1 MKHIITA
8 LALMATPALSASYQ
22 IHDHPISFNN
32 GFSHGWVNGSGRAF
46 SFDYG
51 DGAVLRHNETDGTA
65 VLTGTMRESLGGGLF
80 GDLYDIT
87 YNWTDVSA
95 TAGGGFQDTTCSG
108 SGELLFESIDRG
120 ERIELGCKGTPAGI
134 YTSFIS
140 LEDGFQLHGWTNSGD
155 FIATASPIPL
165 PAAVWLMIFAIGA
178 LRTASRRVKP

>member
-8 LALMATPALSASYQ
+8 LALMATPALSASYK
-22 IHDHPISFNN
+22 IHDHPVSFNN

-51 DGAVLRHNETDGTA
+51 DGAVLRHNEENGTA
-65 VLTGTMRESLGGGLF
+65 VLTGTVRESLGGGLF
-80 GDLYDIT
+80 GDLFEIT

-95 TAGGGFQDTTCSG
+95 TDDGGFLDTTCSG
-108 SGELLFESIDRG
+108 SGVLSFES
-120 ERIELGCKGTPAGI
+120 ERIDLGCKGTPAGV

-165 PAAVWLMIFAIGA
+165 PAAVWLMIFALGVLPIAG
-178 LRTASRRVKP
+178 RRVKP